1 MAAGATITLNVDQL
15 PDDLTGQQVRQLR
28 AHFGQT
34 QTQFA
39 KTMGCRDTNDW
50 TLGTG
55 RVRGARHRPT
65 IVEGA
70 VGFAASDGSRI
81 FRLIC
86 SYGVG

>member
-1 MAAGATITLNVDQL
+1 MAGATITLNVDQL

-39 KTMGCRDTNDW
+39 RRWG
-50 TLGTG
+50 
-55 RVRGARHRPT
+55 VRYKQSDVGNGASARCQAPPDNAQ
-65 IVEGA
+65 GA

>member
-1 MAAGATITLNVDQL
+1 MAGATITLNVDQL
-15 PDDLTGQQVRQLR
+15 PDDLR
-28 AHFGQT
+28 ASRCGSYAPISVQT
-34 QTQFA
+34 HKLSSP
-39 KTMGCRDTNDW
+39 KTMGCKNPDNR

-55 RVRGARHRPT
+55 ECEVPGTALT
-65 IVEGA
+65 IVKGA